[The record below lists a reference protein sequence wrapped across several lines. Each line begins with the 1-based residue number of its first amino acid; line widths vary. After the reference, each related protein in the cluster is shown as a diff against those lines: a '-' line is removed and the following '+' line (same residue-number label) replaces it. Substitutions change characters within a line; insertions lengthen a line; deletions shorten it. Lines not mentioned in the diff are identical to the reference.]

1 MTEKKGKSALGKGI
15 GALLNKV
22 EVDENLIRETHESVL
37 EIPVGDINPNR
48 EQPRKNFDEESL
60 AELAQSIREHGIIQP
75 LIVTKKAKNNYEIV
89 AGERRWRAAR
99 LAGLN
104 KVPVIVRELAED
116 RIFALALIENLQRE
130 DLDPIETAMALQDLI
145 DRQNLTQNQL
155 AEMIGKSRSA
165 IANTLRL
172 LNLPPEVRQEIVR
185 GEISEGHGRALLAL
199 ETKEEILAC
208 LDEVIA
214 HNLSVRET
222 EALVQRRQRQGEKPV
237 SPAPKKDRLRQLT
250 LKRIESLLRDE
261 FMTQVKI
268 TDRGG
273 RGVIQVH
280 YASNEDLERILSLFQ
295 LEEEI

>member
-48 EQPRKNFDEESL
+48 DQPRKNFDEESL

-75 LIVTKKAKNNYEIV
+75 LIVTKKAKDNYEIV

-99 LAGLN
+99 LAGLD

-116 RIFALALIENLQRE
+116 RIFTLALIENLQRE

-145 DRQNLTQNQL
+145 EKQNLTQHDL

-222 EALVQRRQRQGEKPV
+222 EALVQRRQRQGEEPV

-295 LEEEI
+295 LDEEI

>member
-1 MTEKKGKSALGKGI
+1 MAEKKGKSALGKGI

-75 LIVTKKAKNNYEIV
+75 LIVTKKAKDNYEIV

-99 LAGLN
+99 LAGLD

-116 RIFALALIENLQRE
+116 RIFTLALIENLQRE

-145 DRQNLTQNQL
+145 EKKNLTQHDL

-208 LDEVIA
+208 LDEVIS

>member
-48 EQPRKNFDEESL
+48 DQPRKNFDEESL

-75 LIVTKKAKNNYEIV
+75 LIVTKKAKDNYEIV

-99 LAGLN
+99 LAGLD

-116 RIFALALIENLQRE
+116 RIFTLALIENLQRE
-130 DLDPIETAMALQDLI
+130 DLDPIETAMSLQDLI
-145 DRQNLTQNQL
+145 EKQNLTQHDL

-222 EALVQRRQRQGEKPV
+222 EALVQRRQRQGEEPV

-295 LEEEI
+295 LDEEI